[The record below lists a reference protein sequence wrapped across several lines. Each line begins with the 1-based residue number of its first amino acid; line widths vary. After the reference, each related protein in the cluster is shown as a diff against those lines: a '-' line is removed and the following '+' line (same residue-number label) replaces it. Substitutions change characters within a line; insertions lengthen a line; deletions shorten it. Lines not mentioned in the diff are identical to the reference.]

1 MAHSFRLKLMSNGNS
16 PHHYHAFV
24 DGTLEAFLLLEEDS
38 ETVYLSDRDGEIS
51 DSMRMSLLSGNVEV
65 TDKSSSSPTSLGVED
80 FRLLAAHL
88 GTQWKKQ
95 GKAPT
100 DIRKFFA

>member
-1 MAHSFRLKLMSNGNS
+1 MAHSFHLKLISDGNS
-16 PHHYHAFV
+16 PHHYRALV

-38 ETVYLSDRDGEIS
+38 DTIYLSDRDGALS
-51 DSMRMSLLSGNVEV
+51 DSMRMSLLSGKIEV
-65 TDKSSSSPTSLGVED
+65 IDKESSNPTSLGVED

-88 GTQWKKQ
+88 GSQWKKQ
-95 GKAPT
+95 GKAPS